1 MYHLN
6 RVVLVGRVGQ
16 DPEIRYLDNNVA
28 VGKFS
33 LATSDR
39 YMGKDGQWVDKP
51 TEWHD
56 IVVWRHLAERAGKE
70 LKKGKLVYVEG
81 AISYRKWED
90 KDGNS
95 RKSIDIVAR
104 QFRALETPP
113 SSGSNF
119 PTMAND
125 PKSAATPATNN
136 NTSTPPTSAP
146 VANKPAVNKE
156 FEDQPDDD
164 LPF

>member
-39 YMGKDGQWVDKP
+39 YLGKDGQWVDKP

-70 LKKGKLVYVEG
+70 LKKGKLVYIEG
-81 AISYRKWED
+81 TIGYRKWED
-90 KDGNS
+90 KDGNP
-95 RKSIDIVAR
+95 RKSTDIVAR

-119 PTMAND
+119 PTMEND
-125 PKSAATPATNN
+125 PKSAAAPATNN
-136 NTSTPPTSAP
+136 SSTPPPASNP
-146 VANKPAVNKE
+146 VTNTPAVSKK

>member
-39 YMGKDGQWVDKP
+39 YLGKDGQWVDKP

-56 IVVWRHLAERAGKE
+56 IVVWRNLAERAGKE
-70 LKKGKLVYVEG
+70 LKKGKLVYIEG
-81 AISYRKWED
+81 TIGYRKWED
-90 KDGNS
+90 KDGNES
-95 RKSIDIVAR
+95 PGKQEIV
-104 QFRALETPP
+104 FI
-113 SSGSNF
+113 GVD
-119 PTMAND
+119 M
-125 PKSAATPATNN
+125 
-136 NTSTPPTSAP
+136 
-146 VANKPAVNKE
+146 NKE
-156 FEDQPDDD
+156 KIISLLQESL
-164 LPF
+164 LPTEC